1 MRILDLSDGFLS
13 SEEPTKGSF
22 SPSNKLMTFSNDA
35 NFITYK
41 GFAAASGDIYF
52 NSTLQKPRI
61 YAADEWVTL
70 SVLDASND
78 LSLAGSSLTAEQIL
92 TTDAAKKVVSTG
104 VFTADFLK
112 IIPQVIGSI
121 ASAIEITASNGIDPV
136 AFPSPKQFDRYENTI
151 FIKGES
157 GGTIVTANPQIEVGS
172 FVGQKLHLIGTSD
185 TLTVLLDDG
194 DGINTGGQMIIF
206 KLGTIVSFFW
216 TGTDWTILSHNGLI

>member
-1 MRILDLSDGFLS
+1 MRILDFSDGFVS
-13 SEEPTKGSF
+13 TEEPTAGSF
-22 SPSNKLMTFSNDA
+22 SPSNKLMTFSSDA

-41 GFAAASGDIYF
+41 DSAAASGDIYF

-61 YAADEWVTL
+61 YDGDEWVTL

-92 TTDAAKKVVSTG
+92 STDAAKKVVSTG
-104 VFTADFLK
+104 VSTADFLK

-136 AFPSPKQFDRYENTI
+136 TFLSPKQFDRYENTI

-157 GGTIVTANPQIEVGS
+157 GGTIVTANPQIKVGS